1 MHANMKKVLNIFLI
15 GFIAL
20 ISLNSCEKDKLE
32 FGGSFSD
39 NQGQISLNKLVVEVS
54 NSENIIARSSSV
66 DLSNYTLNIVNK
78 ANGKVANTWKYSNLP
93 EIITL
98 PVGDYKVEVK
108 SHEVKAA
115 AWDEPYFYGSL
126 DFTIV
131 KDEITEIED
140 IICTLQNV
148 KVTIKYSDALKA
160 VMGNDVNVNVEVSG
174 GGSLDFAYDETRA
187 AYFQFVD
194 GATLV
199 ATFTGTVD
207 GYFERGYKVFVDIE
221 PGQHRIITFSLK
233 ESSSE
238 VPDEFG
244 EIIPLLTLDA
254 NVKTVDLTQN
264 IPAEEE
270 IIDPDSD
277 PDPDPDPD
285 PEDPE
290 KPIDP
295 EPGEETLTITSQSI
309 DVDGINK
316 VVSGMTVE
324 VDINSDNG
332 ITEFTVDIISD
343 QLTDDM
349 LKGVGLDS
357 HLDLVNPG
365 SLEEG
370 LMSLNF
376 PVKDKVK
383 GQNYIKFAITDFMSL
398 LGFYQ
403 GTHKFKLTVKDSKG
417 VSLVK
422 TLTFLVE

>member
-15 GFIAL
+15 GVIAL

-32 FGGSFSD
+32 FGGGSSSD
-39 NQGQISLNKLVVEVS
+39 GEGQISLTRLSVEVS

-66 DLSNYTLNIVNK
+66 DLSSFIVNIVNK

-98 PVGDYKVEVK
+98 PVGDYKVEIK
-108 SHEVKAA
+108 SQEVKAA
-115 AWDEPYFYGSL
+115 AWDEPYFYGSQ
-126 DFTIV
+126 DFSIV
-131 KDEITEIED
+131 KNEITEVVN

-160 VMGNDVNVNVEVSG
+160 VLGNDVNVNVEVSG
-174 GGSLDFAYDETRA
+174 GGSLDFAYNETRA
-187 AYFQFVD
+187 GYFQFVD

-207 GYFERGYKVFVDIE
+207 GYFEKGYKVFVDIA

-233 ESSSE
+233 ESSPE

-244 EIIPLLTLDA
+244 EINPLFTLDA
-254 NVKTVDLTQN
+254 NVKTVDLTQD
-264 IPAEEE
+264 IPAGEE
-270 IIDPDSD
+270 IIDPD
-277 PDPDPDPD
+277 PN

-290 KPIDP
+290 KPVDP
-295 EPGEETLTITSQSI
+295 EPGDETLTITSQSI
-309 DVDGINK
+309 DVDGVNK
-316 VVSGMTVE
+316 VVSGMVAE
-324 VDINSDNG
+324 VDIDSDNG
-332 ITEFTVDIISD
+332 IAEFTVDIISD
-343 QLTDDM
+343 QLTDIM
-349 LKGVGLDS
+349 LKEVGLAS

-370 LMSLNF
+370 LKSLNF
-376 PVKDKVK
+376 PVKEEVK
-383 GQNYIKFAITDFMSL
+383 GQKYIKFAITDFMPL

>member
-15 GFIAL
+15 GLIAL
-20 ISLNSCEKDKLE
+20 ISLNSCEKDKLN
-32 FGGSFSD
+32 FGGGESSE
-39 NQGQISLNKLVVEVS
+39 GEGKISLAKLYVEVS

-66 DLSNYTLNIVNK
+66 DLSNYIVKIVNK
-78 ANGKVANTWKYSNLP
+78 TNGKVADTWKYSNMP

-98 PVGDYKVEVK
+98 PVGDYKIEVK
-108 SHEVKAA
+108 SNEVKAA
-115 AWDEPYFYGSL
+115 AWEEPYFYGSQ
-126 DFTIV
+126 DFSIV
-131 KDEITEIED
+131 KDEITEIAN

-160 VMGNDVNVNVEVSG
+160 VLGNDVNVNVEVSG

-187 AYFQFVD
+187 GYFQFVD
-194 GATLV
+194 GSTLV
-199 ATFTGTVD
+199 ATFTGMVD
-207 GYFERGYKVFVDIE
+207 GYREKGYKVFVDIA

-233 ESSSE
+233 ESSPE
-238 VPDEFG
+238 IPDEFG
-244 EIIPLLTLDA
+244 EIIPLFTLDA

-264 IPAEEE
+264 VPAGEE
-270 IIDPDSD
+270 II
-277 PDPDPDPD
+277 DPDPD

-290 KPIDP
+290 KPVDPDPDPDP
-295 EPGEETLTITSQSI
+295 EPGEEALTITSQSI
-309 DVDGINK
+309 DVDGVNK
-316 VVSGMTVE
+316 VVSGMTAE

-332 ITEFTVDIISD
+332 ITEFNVDIISD
-343 QLTDDM
+343 QLTDAM
-349 LKGVGLDS
+349 LKEVGLAS

-365 SLEEG
+365 ALEEG
-370 LMSLNF
+370 LKSLNF
-376 PVKDKVK
+376 PVKEEVK
-383 GQNYIKFAITDFMSL
+383 GQNYIKFAITDFMPL